1 MNVPHTN
8 NEGSVAKAQLGGRS
22 RLRIIIPG
30 LVLFVAGAAL
40 GAVWFSR
47 HAALV
52 APPAEVQLSDATK
65 SVLRHL
71 DSPVE
76 IRFYSI
82 LDASSV
88 PDSVQAFAA
97 RADQLLA
104 QYEQV
109 AGDRVRVIRFNI
121 LSQSTANAAS
131 VDGIKAFNIDKGESC
146 FLGVAVVCDG
156 QKESLP
162 HLAPE
167 WEQALEP
174 DLTRAIVRAD
184 EARPAVQSVARA
196 DAATFDALRRTI
208 PNVDA
213 VSLEEGTKVLR
224 DAAVAQFMQTAQDTE
239 AQVKEAREQFLRAQ
253 GDQSVAAAEKL
264 RKIQADG
271 TDKLQQIALNSHAQI
286 VALQQLKKA
295 SP

>member
-1 MNVPHTN
+1 MNVSHTN
-8 NEGSVAKAQLGGRS
+8 NAGLAAKAQPGGRF
-22 RLRIIIPG
+22 RLRFMIPG

-52 APPAEVQLSDATK
+52 APPAELQLSDATK

-76 IRFYSI
+76 IRFYSL

-109 AGDRVRVIRFNI
+109 AGDRVRVVRYNM
-121 LSQSTANAAS
+121 LSQSNANSAAA
-131 VDGIKAFNIDKGESC
+131 DGIKAFNIDKGDAC
-146 FLGVAVVCDG
+146 FLGIAVVCDG
-156 QKESLP
+156 QKESLSY
-162 HLAPE
+162 LAPE

-184 EARPAVQSVARA
+184 EARPAVQSVVRA
-196 DAATFDALRRTI
+196 DIATLDALRRTI

-213 VSLEEGTKVLR
+213 VSLEEGTTALR
-224 DAAVAQFMQTAQDTE
+224 NAGVIQFMQAAREIE
-239 AQVKEAREQFLRAQ
+239 AQVKEAREQFLQAQ
-253 GDQSVAAAEKL
+253 GDPSGAAVEKL
-264 RKIQADG
+264 RKIQG
-271 TDKLQQIALNSHAQI
+271 EGVDKLKQIAISSHQQIA
-286 VALQQLKKA
+286 ALQQLKKV